1 MIEFLMRKVVLIGLS
16 ILLFGS
22 FFLMLTTGKEPDREL
37 RIASGSFIEGIR
49 ILQKKK
55 GVTLWDLTAS
65 RADFETEDK
74 AALTDV
80 SISLQ
85 KSDVVLRADKGVY
98 NLSEKS
104 FATNSAVKAQ
114 GKDYTINTDSVDFDV
129 SSGNI
134 KTGGKVKLEGK
145 GFEIEGKGMNAETE
159 KKVKIYNDVT
169 ATFHK

>member
-1 MIEFLMRKVVLIGLS
+1 VLIGLS

-37 RIASGSFIEGIR
+37 RIASGSFIEGVR

-65 RADFETEDK
+65 RADFENEDK
-74 AALTDV
+74 ATLSNV

-85 KSDVVLRADKGVY
+85 KSDVILLADKGVY

-104 FATNSAVKAQ
+104 FTTDSAVKAA
-114 GKDYTINTDSVDFDV
+114 GKDYTINADSVDFDV

-134 KTGGKVKLEGK
+134 KTDGKVKLEGK
-145 GFEIEGKGMNAETE
+145 GFEVEGKGMNAETE
-159 KKVKIYNDVT
+159 KKVRIYNDVK